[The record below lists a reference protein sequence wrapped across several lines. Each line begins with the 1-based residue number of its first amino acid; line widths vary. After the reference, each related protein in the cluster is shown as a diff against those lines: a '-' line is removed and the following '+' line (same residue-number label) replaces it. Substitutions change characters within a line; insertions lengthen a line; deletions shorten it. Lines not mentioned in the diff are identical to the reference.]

1 MRKALPASEQFN
13 VSDHVDGPRSIG
25 DPSADLT
32 DLFAFASPHDA
43 SRVVLIANV
52 FPSAGSSALFSNAID
67 YEIAV
72 RHVSLSG
79 LGDTARFIATSDD
92 LRFQFRF
99 NALQAAAAGQQRAQ
113 SGTCTLPGGG
123 ALAVIVNAEN
133 GARKLDG
140 TVRVYAGLRS
150 DPFNLAWN
158 LLTMQ
163 RLPNLLL
170 HDNVLSLVVEFDRSL
185 LDVSKGTLFGAIAET
200 KPIPGPAGLISVPVQ
215 RVDTVGRPEQTN
227 MRLNNPHLAGAQDLR
242 DLWNQ
247 QDPFAIDP
255 QLVPIFRERMIA
267 SLADWDMRDGKA
279 DWTSSALAASAA
291 VFLDDQLLFDVTKE
305 FSDSSFLEIEK
316 STLNGRPYATGGGRT
331 VNANVIDILVNWMV
345 NHDRGPMLQGGTGTA
360 TKPGLSVFPYLAA
373 PNDDLQTLEQSVDLR
388 ARPDMVWAVVSD
400 FRLSWH
406 PLVADVVIT
415 GTGIG
420 KVRTIETIDGKRII
434 ERLDQIDDVGR
445 RYLYTLMSGV
455 PAAHYEGTLRV
466 QPKGSGSTVDWQVRY
481 IADGQ
486 PDLVVRTI
494 ISTLLKVGLTSLQTR
509 FSPAS
514 Q

>member
-1 MRKALPASEQFN
+1 
-13 VSDHVDGPRSIG
+13 
-25 DPSADLT
+25 
-32 DLFAFASPHDA
+32 
-43 SRVVLIANV
+43 
-52 FPSAGSSALFSNAID
+52 
-67 YEIAV
+67 
-72 RHVSLSG
+72 
-79 LGDTARFIATSDD
+79 
-92 LRFQFRF
+92 
-99 NALQAAAAGQQRAQ
+99 
-113 SGTCTLPGGG
+113 
-123 ALAVIVNAEN
+123 
-133 GARKLDG
+133 
-140 TVRVYAGLRS
+140 
-150 DPFNLAWN
+150 
-158 LLTMQ
+158 
-163 RLPNLLL
+163 
-170 HDNVLSLVVEFDRSL
+170 
-185 LDVSKGTLFGAIAET
+185 
-200 KPIPGPAGLISVPVQ
+200 
-215 RVDTVGRPEQTN
+215 
-227 MRLNNPHLAGAQDLR
+227 
-242 DLWNQ
+242 
-247 QDPFAIDP
+247 
-255 QLVPIFRERMIA
+255 
-267 SLADWDMRDGKA
+267 
-279 DWTSSALAASAA
+279 
-291 VFLDDQLLFDVTKE
+291 
-305 FSDSSFLEIEK
+305 
-316 STLNGRPYATGGGRT
+316 
-331 VNANVIDILVNWMV
+331 
-345 NHDRGPMLQGGTGTA
+345 
-360 TKPGLSVFPYLAA
+360 VFPYLAA